1 MGTFTMEEVGG
12 FIFRFDLKIQNL
24 LGSEETCAKT
34 LETCHM
40 AVYKFGVWRDHQE
53 RDHQGRDHQDFMMV
67 GRQDINGC
75 TRRKPVKSKQ

>member
-1 MGTFTMEEVGG
+1 MGG

-40 AVYKFGVWRDHQE
+40 AVYKFGVWRDHQ
-53 RDHQGRDHQDFMMV
+53 DFMMV